1 MSEDLTQKVK
11 EEVARV
17 AALPLDE
24 QPSAFAAIRD
34 QLERTL
40 NDDGSSSAGDNA
52 ASSQGSAEQG
62 SAQQGSSNQGA

>member
-40 NDDGSSSAGDNA
+40 NDDGSASAVDNA
-52 ASSQGSAEQG
+52 ASSQG

>member
-1 MSEDLTQKVK
+1 MSEDLTQEIK

-17 AALPLDE
+17 SALPLEE

-40 NDDGSSSAGDNA
+40 NSDEDSS
-52 ASSQGSAEQG
+52 
-62 SAQQGSSNQGA
+62 SSNQNSSPQGE

>member
-1 MSEDLTQKVK
+1 MSEDLTQEIK

-17 AALPLDE
+17 SALPLEE

-40 NDDGSSSAGDNA
+40 NSDEDSSSPNQN
-52 ASSQGSAEQG
+52 SSQQG
-62 SAQQGSSNQGA
+62 E

>member
-1 MSEDLTQKVK
+1 MSEDLTQQVK

-17 AALPLDE
+17 SALPLEE

-40 NDDGSSSAGDNA
+40 NSDEDST
-52 ASSQGSAEQG
+52 
-62 SAQQGSSNQGA
+62 SSNQNSSQQGE